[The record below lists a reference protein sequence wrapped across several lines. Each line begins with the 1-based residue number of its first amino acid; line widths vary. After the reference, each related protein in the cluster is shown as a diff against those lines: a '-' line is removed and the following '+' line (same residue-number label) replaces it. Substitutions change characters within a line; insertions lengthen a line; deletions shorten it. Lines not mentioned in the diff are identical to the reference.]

1 MCSFGHLVGGY
12 SSGYYGYLWS
22 IIYSYDMF
30 SEFRKNGIY
39 NKELGLKYRKEVLEK
54 GGTISGIKMLE
65 NFLGRKTNQKEFMS
79 IFKDH
84 A

>member
-1 MCSFGHLVGGY
+1 MNNVFTR
-12 SSGYYGYLWS
+12 YLWS

-30 SEFRKNGIY
+30 SEFQKHGIY

-65 NFLGRKTNQKEFMS
+65 NFLGRETNQKEFMK
-79 IFKDH
+79 IFEENH
-84 A
+84 VT